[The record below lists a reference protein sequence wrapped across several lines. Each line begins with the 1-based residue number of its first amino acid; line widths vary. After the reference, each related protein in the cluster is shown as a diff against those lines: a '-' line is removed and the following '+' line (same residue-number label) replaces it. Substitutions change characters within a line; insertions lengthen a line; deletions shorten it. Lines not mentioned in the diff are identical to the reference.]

1 MPSCQNNTVSPQIL
15 NFQARYAAILN
26 QRRTKHVRPAQD
38 AGQEKMLNEIWH
50 VGRLGEGSRQSG
62 LETITNGGT
71 HADYSTN
78 PIAGRDWL
86 GWRRLGL
93 IDDIDEGDV
102 DEPAYL
108 LEVDLFRDV
117 GELGLECL
125 VCHQLTNKYLLIRS
139 ALVRHARRQLPCGKL
154 TVLPVQSFADK

>member
-1 MPSCQNNTVSPQIL
+1 
-15 NFQARYAAILN
+15 
-26 QRRTKHVRPAQD
+26 
-38 AGQEKMLNEIWH
+38 MLNEIWH
-50 VGRLGEGSRQSG
+50 VGRLGEEIRQPG

-71 HADYSTN
+71 HAEHSTN
-78 PIAGRDWL
+78 IIAGRDWL

-125 VCHQLTNKYLLIRS
+125 VSFPVL
-139 ALVRHARRQLPCGKL
+139 HACY
-154 TVLPVQSFADK
+154 ADKDSIGSQCMKTISMRYAMCSAART

>member
-1 MPSCQNNTVSPQIL
+1 
-15 NFQARYAAILN
+15 
-26 QRRTKHVRPAQD
+26 
-38 AGQEKMLNEIWH
+38 MLNEIWH
-50 VGRLGEGSRQSG
+50 VGRLGEELRQPG
-62 LETITNGGT
+62 LETITNGGNY
-71 HADYSTN
+71 AEPSTN
-78 PIAGRDWL
+78 MIAGRDWL

-125 VCHQLTNKYLLIRS
+125 VSYPTVQYNMLIKI
-139 ALVRHARRQLPCGKL
+139 ALVRNA
-154 TVLPVQSFADK
+154 

>member
-15 NFQARYAAILN
+15 TFQARYAAILN

-38 AGQEKMLNEIWH
+38 AGQEKMLTEIWH
-50 VGRLGEGSRQSG
+50 VGRLGEETRQPG

-71 HADYSTN
+71 HAEQSTSM
-78 PIAGRDWL
+78 IAGRDWL

-125 VCHQLTNKYLLIRS
+125 VSYPVL
-139 ALVRHARRQLPCGKL
+139 HA
-154 TVLPVQSFADK
+154 SYADKDSIGSPCMKTISMQYAM

>member
-15 NFQARYAAILN
+15 TFQARYAAILN

-38 AGQEKMLNEIWH
+38 AVQEKMLNEIWH
-50 VGRLGEGSRQSG
+50 VGRLGEVSRQPG
-62 LETITNGGT
+62 LKTITNGGNYAE
-71 HADYSTN
+71 HSTSMM
-78 PIAGRDWL
+78 AGRDWL

-125 VCHQLTNKYLLIRS
+125 VRFSDLDPWYADNI
-139 ALVRHARRQLPCGKL
+139 ALVRNA
-154 TVLPVQSFADK
+154 

>member
-15 NFQARYAAILN
+15 TFQARYASILN

-38 AGQEKMLNEIWH
+38 AVQEKMLNEIWH
-50 VGRLGEGSRQSG
+50 VGRLGEETRQPG
-62 LETITNGGT
+62 LETIINGVH

-78 PIAGRDWL
+78 TIAGRDWL

-125 VCHQLTNKYLLIRS
+125 VS
-139 ALVRHARRQLPCGKL
+139 S
-154 TVLPVQSFADK
+154 TVLGSSCAYKNSIGSQCMKTIFMRYAIGSVSRI